1 MIRVWAAL
9 ASVLML
15 AAPALAQ
22 TDIDARLRALG
33 LVRYPA
39 NDQAPV
45 FSAPMA
51 DGRRL
56 ALSGLRGNVVVLTFW
71 ATWCEPCRDEMRL
84 LEVLHRDLSAAG
96 LVVVGVN
103 SRESPAVIAD
113 YGRAHALTFRL
124 VQDAVGDVGRAYG
137 VLGLPTTFV
146 IAKNGRTVGRA
157 VGTRDWTSNAA
168 RALVRALLA
177 ETLSGR

>member
-1 MIRVWAAL
+1 VIRAWAAL
-9 ASVLML
+9 ASVLLL
-15 AAPALAQ
+15 AAPAIAQ
-22 TDIDARLRALG
+22 TGLDARLRAMG
-33 LVRYPA
+33 LVGYPA
-39 NDQAPV
+39 NEQAPV

-71 ATWCEPCRDEMRL
+71 ATWCEPCRDDMKL
-84 LEVLHRDLSAAG
+84 LEVLQRDLGAGG

-103 SRESPAVIAD
+103 ARESPAAIAD
-113 YGRAHALTFRL
+113 FGRAHGLTFRL
-124 VQDAVGDVGRAYG
+124 VQDVTGDVGRAYG

-146 IAKNGRTVGRA
+146 IGKNGRSVGRA

-168 RALVRALLA
+168 RALFRVLLA
-177 ETLSGR
+177 ETAPAR